1 MEDVVLK
8 LREQAKANGH
18 GDAFTPSAAM
28 TAKEVAAYFD
38 REIPDAH
45 MHFELCEDGVILTCD
60 ERCLG
65 MMGTIKKDGTL
76 TLTFPAG
83 KDLEQVI
90 LSETEFQSR
99 LPVLEGAARFVR
111 SRMETGD

>member
-1 MEDVVLK
+1 MDDVVLELK
-8 LREQAKANGH
+8 KQASENGYD
-18 GDAFTPSAAM
+18 GAFTPSAAM
-28 TAKEVAAYFD
+28 TASEVASYFK
-38 REIPDAH
+38 REIPEAH

-65 MMGTIKKDGTL
+65 MIGTIKKDGKL

-99 LPVLEGAARFVR
+99 EPVLEGAARFVR
-111 SRMETGD
+111 TKMDSND

>member
-1 MEDVVLK
+1 MEDVVLQLK
-8 LREQAKANGH
+8 EQAKENGN

-28 TAKEVAAYFD
+28 TAKEVATYFKK
-38 REIPDAH
+38 EIPDAH
-45 MHFELCEDGVILTCD
+45 LHFELCEDGIILTCD

-65 MMGTIKKDGTL
+65 MTGSIKRDGRL
-76 TLTFPAG
+76 TLSFPAG

-99 LPVLEGAARFVR
+99 QPVLEGAARFVR
-111 SRMETGD
+111 SKMED